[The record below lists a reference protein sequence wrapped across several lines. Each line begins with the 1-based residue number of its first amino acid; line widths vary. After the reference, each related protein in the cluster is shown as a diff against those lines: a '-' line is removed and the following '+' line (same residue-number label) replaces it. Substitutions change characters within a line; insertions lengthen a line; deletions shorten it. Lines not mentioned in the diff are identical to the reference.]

1 MRLLLSPIDNLLR
14 GCFTQS
20 LQANLKIALRLG
32 NQGRWSN
39 TFFTHVHIISSDSW
53 VLTTTQQ
60 SVLLPSKL
68 LTALRISV
76 QFLATIIFGEKEF
89 LSELLRILS
98 KMAGSK
104 PTSSLS
110 KSHTPFTLNHWIPN
124 FNFWF
129 GLPPFDKGPIYPLS
143 VCPLRISPS
152 KSIPLKA
159 IKLYPKI
166 LIRYLMKKY
175 NNSNNYSIF
184 SLTQHPMWTH
194 YFNSFRRKPAISKSD
209 WAFPPNHRS
218 SEVFATTTGSFFKTA
233 HG

>member
-1 MRLLLSPIDNLLR
+1 MRLLLSPIGNLLR
-14 GCFTQS
+14 GCFTQT
-20 LQANLKIALRLG
+20 LRLG

-39 TFFTHVHIISSDSW
+39 NFFTHVHIFASDSW

-68 LTALRISV
+68 LPAPRVSV

-89 LSELLRILS
+89 LNELLRILS

-110 KSHTPFTLNHWIPN
+110 KSHTPFTLNYWICN

-129 GLPPFDKGPIYPLS
+129 GLSPFDNGPIRPLS
-143 VCPLRISPS
+143 VCPLQILPS

-159 IKLYPKI
+159 IGLYPKI
-166 LIRYLMKKY
+166 LIER
-175 NNSNNYSIF
+175 
-184 SLTQHPMWTH
+184 
-194 YFNSFRRKPAISKSD
+194 
-209 WAFPPNHRS
+209 
-218 SEVFATTTGSFFKTA
+218 
-233 HG
+233 